1 MKIEAIFLSPGHNY
15 FGHYGKEPSSNAVV
29 SVPEAECVAGSGLR
43 GDRFFDF
50 KDDYKGQVTFFAAE
64 TYERLCEQLQVSD
77 KDPAVFRRNILTRGV
92 DLNQLINHEFE
103 VQGIRFFGTQEST
116 PCEWMEQAFA
126 PGAMKALRGFGGLRA
141 RVLSTGMLRVG

>member
-1 MKIEAIFLSPGHNY
+1 MKIEAIYLSPGHNY
-15 FGHYGKEPSSNAVV
+15 FGHYGKPAGSNAVQSV
-29 SVPEAECVAGSGLR
+29 SEAECVAGSGLR

-64 TYERLCEQLQVSD
+64 TYERLCEQLQVTD
-77 KDPAVFRRNILTRGV
+77 KDVSVFRRNILTRGI
-92 DLNQLINHEFE
+92 DLNELIGQEFS

-126 PGAMKALRGFGGLRA
+126 PGAMKALRGYGGLRA
-141 RVLSTGMLRVG
+141 RVLSSGTLRVG